1 MIAWRGPQQNHSRN
15 KSRQRETGRRTLDK
29 QDDEQRANDSRT
41 VLNPNLTLRRY
52 AMMDDLTTLMEIWV
66 DAADAGMPRHPPT
79 TADGTTLRLT

>member
-1 MIAWRGPQQNHSRN
+1 MKTMR
-15 KSRQRETGRRTLDK
+15 TRRVKPPLITSEK
-29 QDDEQRANDSRT
+29 

-79 TADGTTLRLT
+79 TADGTTLRLA